1 MVVSKCLC
9 DHTKMRNVLADR
21 THRRSIADRS
31 MIAHLSSVYCSP
43 HRLTHRLITYC
54 IVTHA
59 ASELGVS
66 VSHRLEGR
74 ASTCRARSR
83 MSRVARRRGSNALSE
98 LGPRQRAAS
107 ARAPLRAAAIGGGAP
122 GDGLERL
129 TQSRAGPRRIEPHAR
144 RATRAQVTC
153 SVHSD
158 AHRAPSC
165 AADGAPVVSTAS
177 RRKRW
182 TNEVAARAAARICRS
197 GV

>member
-1 MVVSKCLC
+1 MLSTIPRCAC
-9 DHTKMRNVLADR
+9 PIYS
-21 THRRSIADRS
+21 RRSIADRS
-31 MIAHLSSVYCSP
+31 MIDPALSP
-43 HRLTHRLITYC
+43 HC

-66 VSHRLEGR
+66 VSHRHEGR

-122 GDGLERL
+122 GDGDARL
-129 TQSRAGPRRIEPHAR
+129 PQSCAGPRRIEPHTR

-158 AHRAPSC
+158 AHRAPSSGRRSC
-165 AADGAPVVSTAS
+165 GLHSIETQAVDERGGSKSGRQNLQKWRLVRAS
-177 RRKRW
+177 AMTR
-182 TNEVAARAAARICRS
+182 ARAAR
-197 GV
+197 

>member
-1 MVVSKCLC
+1 MLSTIPRCAC
-9 DHTKMRNVLADR
+9 PIYS
-21 THRRSIADRS
+21 RRSIADRS
-31 MIAHLSSVYCSP
+31 MIDPALSP
-43 HRLTHRLITYC
+43 HC

-66 VSHRLEGR
+66 VSHRHEGR

-122 GDGLERL
+122 GDGDERL

-158 AHRAPSC
+158 AHRAPSSSCGLHSIETQAVDLRGGSKSGRQNLQMRRLDRAC
-165 AADGAPVVSTAS
+165 AMT
-177 RRKRW
+177 R
-182 TNEVAARAAARICRS
+182 ARAAR
-197 GV
+197 